1 MKRINQVAKK
11 TFNGRPILPGD
22 LEGSATVS
30 RIGFITLSTY
40 KSVMVLGVRDKAICT
55 DGDNKDLYNK
65 DLNGAILCLPQ
76 TIGSTTGGFVLMGV
90 AEVGLAP
97 KAMLFANHVDSLAL
111 GGLLMADIWM
121 DKRIV
126 TIDLLGHKFLDAV
139 STGDPI
145 KVYEDGTVEI
155 G

>member
-1 MKRINQVAKK
+1 MAKR
-11 TFNGRPILPGD
+11 TFKGRPILPGKI
-22 LEGSATVS
+22 EGLATVS
-30 RIGFITLSTY
+30 HIGLNTLSTY
-40 KSVMVLGVRDKAICT
+40 KANVIGGVTDKALCT

-90 AEVGLAP
+90 AKMGLAP
-97 KAMLFANHVDSLAL
+97 KAMLFANHVDSLAI

-121 DKRIV
+121 DYRII
-126 TIDLLGHKFLDAV
+126 TIDLLGPDFLEAV
-139 STGDPI
+139 KTGDPI
-145 KVYEDGTVEI
+145 NVSEDGTVEI

>member
-1 MKRINQVAKK
+1 MAKK
-11 TFNGRPILPGD
+11 TFHGRPILSGK

-30 RIGFITLSTY
+30 RIGLNTLSTY
-40 KSVMVLGVRDKAICT
+40 KSIIMGGVTDKAICT
-55 DGDNKDLYNK
+55 DGDNKELYGK
-65 DLNGAILCLPQ
+65 DITGAILCLPQ

-90 AEVGLAP
+90 AKLGLAP
-97 KAMLFANHVDSLAL
+97 KAMLFANHVDSLAI

-126 TIDLLGHKFLDAV
+126 TIDLLGQDFLDAV
-139 STGDPI
+139 NSGDPVS
-145 KVYEDGTVEI
+145 VYEDGRVEI

>member
-1 MKRINQVAKK
+1 MTKK
-11 TFNGRPILPGD
+11 VFHGRPILSGN

-30 RIGFITLSTY
+30 RIGLNTLSTY
-40 KSVMVLGVRDKAICT
+40 KSVMFGGVTDKAVCS
-55 DGDNKDLYNK
+55 DGDNKELYGK
-65 DLNGAILCLPQ
+65 DIGGAILCLPQ

-90 AEVGLAP
+90 AKLGLAP
-97 KAMLFANHVDSLAL
+97 KAMLFANHVDSLAI

-126 TIDLLGHKFLDAV
+126 AIDLLGQDFLDAV
-139 STGDPI
+139 NTGDPI
-145 KVYEDGTVEI
+145 SISEDGTVEI